1 MVQTNERE
9 RNASTP
15 AVSGFNFHIYAI
27 AAAIS
32 LVLSFWG
39 AWAQFIPNTDAA
51 LYLRSAELLAN
62 GRWAA
67 AVATSAGLYTA
78 LLSQP

>member
-1 MVQTNERE
+1 MVQTGRE
-9 RNASTP
+9 T

-67 AVATSAGLYTA
+67 ADVTSSPYTA